1 MLSKLGS
8 QWFLIIKHFP
18 QFFKNTAF
26 SAIHMRDTHMFE
38 YSHEHP
44 DEVWI
49 KYSYSDVED
58 WSRFSIQKLRSTITF
73 PTQPIRITP
82 IPIKNAKLADF
93 KKVVDKY
100 MYVPPQYHP
109 FYQSISSSD
118 DGGNEF
124 D

>member
-1 MLSKLGS
+1 MIEILALLEKKERIYIPDEWISVIEKEKKQGNNLFDVVKVGQS
-8 QWFLIIKHFP
+8 LIFDYQTHLP

-82 IPIKNAKLADF
+82 KPSKMPN
-93 KKVVDKY
+93 
-100 MYVPPQYHP
+100 
-109 FYQSISSSD
+109 
-118 DGGNEF
+118 
-124 D
+124 